1 MHNFRNL
8 LIWQKARILV
18 KNSYILTENF
28 PKKEFWSLTNQIRR
42 AAVSIPS
49 NIAEGSGKSS
59 NKDFSRFLEIS
70 ISSCFELE
78 TQFILSYDLGYISE
92 TILNEICSLLLE
104 EQKMIFAFKQSLE
117 HRQKYK
123 TNK

>member
-18 KNSYILTENF
+18 KTSYILTENF
-28 PKKEFWSLTNQIRR
+28 PKKEFWSITNQIRR

-59 NKDFSRFLEIS
+59 NRDFARFLEIS

-78 TQFILSYDLGYISE
+78 TQFILSFDLGYISE
-92 TILNEICSLLLE
+92 ATLMEICTLLQE
-104 EQKMIFAFKQSLE
+104 EQKMIYTFKQSL
-117 HRQKYK
+117 KDI
-123 TNK
+123 